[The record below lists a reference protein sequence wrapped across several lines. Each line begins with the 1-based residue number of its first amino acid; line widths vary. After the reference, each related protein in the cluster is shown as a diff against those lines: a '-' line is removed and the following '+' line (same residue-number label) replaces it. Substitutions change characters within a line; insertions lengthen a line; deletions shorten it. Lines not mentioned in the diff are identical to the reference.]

1 MRGLS
6 KQNQGVYVDRLK
18 PQGIGLHPLG
28 LCRGMSAARTRSE
41 DQRPLS
47 KYLKDQCGSQDT
59 RELVALMQGV
69 F

>member
-1 MRGLS
+1 MWINS
-6 KQNQGVYVDRLK
+6 KFRVLAFT
-18 PQGIGLHPLG
+18 PLG

-59 RELVALMQGV
+59 RELVDLMQGV